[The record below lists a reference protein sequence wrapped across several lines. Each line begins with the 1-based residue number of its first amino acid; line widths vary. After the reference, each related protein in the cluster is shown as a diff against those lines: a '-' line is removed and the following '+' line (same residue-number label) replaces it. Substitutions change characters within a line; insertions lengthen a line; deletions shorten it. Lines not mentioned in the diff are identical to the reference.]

1 MEIEMNG
8 DINEEQKSVSDGN
21 DEKYDP
27 SFQKPIRMQK
37 SKKKSS
43 PQKIKKQMKDKDE
56 DEEPNDL

>member
-27 SFQKPIRMQK
+27 SFQKPIRM
-37 SKKKSS
+37 
-43 PQKIKKQMKDKDE
+43 
-56 DEEPNDL
+56 